1 MFGLVK
7 YLIQTSCIVGKFCHN
22 TYDVGHSCA
31 VFLTM
36 ISAFWWRAL
45 LRLVFY
51 HIMLLYSIRY
61 CSSLYAI
68 TTLEVAE
75 DLSLL

>member
-22 TYDVGHSCA
+22 AYDVGHSCA
-31 VFLTM
+31 VFLMM
-36 ISAFWWRAL
+36 ISAL

-51 HIMLLYSIRY
+51 HIMLLYSVRY

-68 TTLEVAE
+68 TTLEVEE